1 MQGWVSSLSCQFSVF
16 LLCGK
21 TCTDPQGGGGGQG
34 VRYGFCNGET
44 VRPCPGK
51 TVLDPLRK
59 YSGSVHG
66 GFGYQAQFKN

>member
-1 MQGWVSSLSCQFSVF
+1 MYRS
-16 LLCGK
+16 
-21 TCTDPQGGGGGQG
+21 TGGGGQG

-44 VRPCPGK
+44 VRPSPGK

-66 GFGYQAQFKN
+66 GFGYQAQF